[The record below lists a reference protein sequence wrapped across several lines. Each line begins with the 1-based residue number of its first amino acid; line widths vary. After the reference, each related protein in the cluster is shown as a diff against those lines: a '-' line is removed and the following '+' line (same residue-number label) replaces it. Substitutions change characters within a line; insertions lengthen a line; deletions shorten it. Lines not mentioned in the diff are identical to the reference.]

1 MAHTKAEMF
10 EVLMLASKFQ
20 NEFVDL
26 PFAANDIPD
35 ATLAT
40 LSIALTALDKP
51 QAHFSCHPFGFVL
64 RDFAN
69 AQVPVVVEAIKAAAQ
84 PAPKSTPAATTDKSA
99 EKTTDKSAEPT
110 E

>member
-10 EVLMLASKFQ
+10 QVLMLATEFQ

-26 PFAANDIPD
+26 TFEADDIPD

-40 LSIALTALDKP
+40 LSTALTALDTA

-69 AQVPVVVEAIKAAAQ
+69 AQVPVVLEAIEAAAQ
-84 PAPKSTPAATTDKSA
+84 
-99 EKTTDKSAEPT
+99 EP
-110 E
+110 EPEPDPEPDEPEDPPV